1 VTLATTTNTYC
12 LDILTIRD
20 DLQGTLEML
29 HKDGKVSFIA
39 MCRKSKNAHLTISMV
54 LVTLRNRTG
63 ERGKIQVSEA
73 AAEIFRVA
81 GKSSWLSPREH
92 PVEAKGKGSMT
103 VFCVPDR
110 IISTFA

>member
-1 VTLATTTNTYC
+1 
-12 LDILTIRD
+12 
-20 DLQGTLEML
+20 ML

-54 LVTLRNRTG
+54 LVTLRNRTV